1 MKILLA
7 ANMYPS
13 NKYPHYG
20 IFVKNTEEILKTME
34 NVQIKKV
41 VIKKT
46 NNLLVKILSYA
57 LFYVR
62 IVLYVCAGRY
72 DVLYGHFLSHISLP
86 IIVARK
92 INKKIKIVVNVHG
105 NDVVPDQKKDEK
117 WEKIIRKAIPLIN
130 YIIVPSD
137 YFLQI
142 MQTVY
147 NVKKNSFLFSPQAV

>member
-57 LFYVR
+57 LFYVSC
-62 IVLYVCAGRY
+62 YAVCE
-72 DVLYGHFLSHISLP
+72 LSGIYSGGGSGTG
-86 IIVARK
+86 A
-92 INKKIKIVVNVHG
+92 
-105 NDVVPDQKKDEK
+105 
-117 WEKIIRKAIPLIN
+117 
-130 YIIVPSD
+130 
-137 YFLQI
+137 
-142 MQTVY
+142 
-147 NVKKNSFLFSPQAV
+147 FSPNNRE